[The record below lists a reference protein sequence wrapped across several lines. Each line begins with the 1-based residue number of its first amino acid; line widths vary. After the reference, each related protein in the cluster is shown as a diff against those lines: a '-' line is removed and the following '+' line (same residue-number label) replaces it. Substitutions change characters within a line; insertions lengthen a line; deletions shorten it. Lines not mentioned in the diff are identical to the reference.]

1 VREELLR
8 FIEEHLNKNIEE
20 CSLCDSLT
28 EITKKDL
35 HNIAVD
41 LEYEA
46 FTSSK
51 VVSVYRKKIAKTVKC
66 NIDIIFTLEKISD
79 FLVNLSIFY
88 GNLH

>member
-1 VREELLR
+1 MREELLR

-66 NIDIIFTLEKISD
+66 NIDIRKNNTD
-79 FLVNLSIFY
+79 FSRFY
-88 GNLH
+88 GNLNYIIFNI

>member
-1 VREELLR
+1 MREELLR

-51 VVSVYRKKIAKTVKC
+51 VVSVYRKKIAKTVKF
-66 NIDIIFTLEKISD
+66 NIDLIVIYYIVKQF
-79 FLVNLSIFY
+79 
-88 GNLH
+88 